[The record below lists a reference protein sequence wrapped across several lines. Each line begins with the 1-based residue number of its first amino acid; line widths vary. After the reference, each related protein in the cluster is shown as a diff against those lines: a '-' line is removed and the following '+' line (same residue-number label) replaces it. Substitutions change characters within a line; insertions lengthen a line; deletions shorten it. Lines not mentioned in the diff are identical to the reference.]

1 MMRTFNYYH
10 NNNNSNNN
18 NNNHKHII
26 TKKKIIHV
34 HWFSIKKKHFIRL
47 VQQKKKYNF
56 WRKKYI
62 TLKLPVP
69 LPPSNMK
76 TKTHSKIKQ
85 IKNVYVVCL

>member
-10 NNNNSNNN
+10 NNNSNNN

-34 HWFSIKKKHFIRL
+34 HWFSIKKKFIRL

-62 TLKLPVP
+62 TLKPLVP
-69 LPPSNMK
+69 HPLQHEN
-76 TKTHSKIKQ
+76 
-85 IKNVYVVCL
+85 KNSFKN